1 MRLWTAESGFESLPP
16 SHTEPIPV
24 PRGPPERAGIPPARF
39 AFSGPERARR
49 RIAVQI
55 ERHASLH
62 LPIAPAAAL
71 PLFTPEGE
79 RDWVPGWDPVAIH
92 APGGSLSTAGA
103 VFTTAADGEPTLWLV
118 LGVDAGAVGPPPLG
132 VVRGGAAGAGVA
144 EYVRITP
151 GNRLGTVRV
160 RCTAD
165 GAGTRV
171 EVDYRLT
178 AISEAGA
185 AKLAAVTPEAFAA
198 TIDGWRERLERL
210 LAESGGA
217 A

>member
-1 MRLWTAESGFESLPP
+1 V
-16 SHTEPIPV
+16 H
-24 PRGPPERAGIPPARF
+24 
-39 AFSGPERARR
+39 
-49 RIAVQI
+49 I
-55 ERHASLH
+55 ERHATLH
-62 LPIAPAAAL
+62 LPIEPAAAL

-118 LGVDAGAVGPPPLG
+118 LGVD
-132 VVRGGAAGAGVA
+132 AGAGVA

-198 TIDGWRERLERL
+198 TIDGWRKRLERL